1 MREVEV
7 RIPGRP
13 PGANALHRQGF
24 WKVRKER
31 GEWLAVSHGASV
43 VAMTAS
49 PYARDWIVTAVGRS
63 GRSPASS
70 SYVEPGRWWPLSR
83 ASLAVEWRCKT
94 RRRRD
99 YDNLV
104 AGLKPLIDGL
114 VSAGIIEDDDSE
126 HLVSLGPL
134 TVTPRAAADETVL
147 TVREES

>member
-24 WKVRKER
+24 WKVRKDREEWR
-31 GEWLAVSHGASV
+31 GISHSAALAV
-43 VAMTAS
+43 
-49 PYARDWIVTAVGRS
+49 RS
-63 GRSPASS
+63 GPPFA
-70 SYVEPGRWWPLSR
+70 R
-83 ASLAVEWRCKT
+83 ASLAVEWRCRT

-114 VSAGIIEDDDSE
+114 VSAGIIEDDDSA
-126 HLVSLGPL
+126 HLISLGPL
-134 TVTPRAAADETVL
+134 TVTSGCPEDAVVL
-147 TVREES
+147 TVREEG